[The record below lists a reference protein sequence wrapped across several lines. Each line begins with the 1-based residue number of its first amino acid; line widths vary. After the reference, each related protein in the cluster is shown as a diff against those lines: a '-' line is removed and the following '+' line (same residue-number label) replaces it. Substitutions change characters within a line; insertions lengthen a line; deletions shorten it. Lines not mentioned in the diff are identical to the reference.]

1 MLTKPRRINEK
12 KTTLERVCSLNVS
25 DIVVF
30 PSSSSG
36 LIRMK
41 EDWSRFST
49 SNLARFSEE
58 KYVSRLYDKARIW
71 NTFEIKR
78 RFATNSDFFISLQ
91 PHVFD
96 L

>member
-1 MLTKPRRINEK
+1 MGRMLTKPRRINEK
-12 KTTLERVCSLNVS
+12 KTTLESVCSLKVS

-36 LIRMK
+36 LIRIK

-49 SNLARFSEE
+49 NNLARLSEE

-78 RFATNSDFFISLQ
+78 RFATNSDFF
-91 PHVFD
+91 
-96 L
+96 

>member
-1 MLTKPRRINEK
+1 MGRMLTKPRRINEK
-12 KTTLERVCSLNVS
+12 KTTLERVCSLKVS

-49 SNLARFSEE
+49 NNLARFSEE
-58 KYVSRLYDKARIW
+58 KYVSILYDKARIW
-71 NTFEIKR
+71 NILKLIE
-78 RFATNSDFFISLQ
+78 SLPQ
-91 PHVFD
+91 T
-96 L
+96 LIL